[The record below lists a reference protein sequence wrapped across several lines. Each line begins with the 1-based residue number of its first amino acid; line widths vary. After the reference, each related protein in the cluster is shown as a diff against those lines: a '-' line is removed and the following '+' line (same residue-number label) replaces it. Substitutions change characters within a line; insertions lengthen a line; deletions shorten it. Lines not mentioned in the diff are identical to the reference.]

1 MDNSAREYPTP
12 AVTTP
17 TCEGD
22 ADTVRTN
29 RKEKQMR
36 ITESFIKR
44 WIALINDKGFYFKM
58 GYPSKIRE
66 MKP

>member
-1 MDNSAREYPTP
+1 
-12 AVTTP
+12 
-17 TCEGD
+17 
-22 ADTVRTN
+22 VRTN